1 MIIKFNKY
9 PPFMIFLGVVF
20 LYSLV
25 KSIDNISQGLVS
37 ISVTVLL
44 FLAGWILGII
54 VKRIFGEE

>member
-9 PPFMIFLGVVF
+9 LPFMIFLGVVF

-54 VKRIFGEE
+54 VKRIFG